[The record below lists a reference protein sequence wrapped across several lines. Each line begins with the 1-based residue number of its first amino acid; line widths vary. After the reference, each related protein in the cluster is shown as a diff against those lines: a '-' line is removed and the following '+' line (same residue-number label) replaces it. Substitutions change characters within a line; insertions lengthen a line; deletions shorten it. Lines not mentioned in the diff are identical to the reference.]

1 VEDAAGAVEHVCP
14 LRVEEDFVAALES
27 ARKEAAGG
35 TVVVTGSCHT
45 VGSALKVLGREPLAA
60 R

>member
-1 VEDAAGAVEHVCP
+1 VAAAAVGQVCP
-14 LRVEEDFVAALES
+14 LRVEEDFVEALAW
-27 ARKEAAGG
+27 ARREAGRG

-45 VGSALKVLGREPLAA
+45 VGSALSLLGLQPL